1 MTVFLGET
9 EIHVCTM
16 YMYFNC
22 FFSYSKLW
30 YKIWNNVLQE
40 DCTQINTLFNL
51 PYSKCD
57 YFVDSKMDLIPI
69 LPCKPGNYFYVALLA
84 DCYFHFSHPVMNSKI
99 SFIHAPTNFKT
110 PGCVQ
115 VIIVINEMK
124 LIFVLWLKQNV
135 DGNTILTQNWELD
148 LYKISAFRC

>member
-1 MTVFLGET
+1 M
-9 EIHVCTM
+9 
-16 YMYFNC
+16 
-22 FFSYSKLW
+22 
-30 YKIWNNVLQE
+30 
-40 DCTQINTLFNL
+40 FNL

-57 YFVDSKMDLIPI
+57 YFVDSKMDCIPI

-110 PGCVQ
+110 PGSVQ

-135 DGNTILTQNWELD
+135 DGNTILTQNWELE